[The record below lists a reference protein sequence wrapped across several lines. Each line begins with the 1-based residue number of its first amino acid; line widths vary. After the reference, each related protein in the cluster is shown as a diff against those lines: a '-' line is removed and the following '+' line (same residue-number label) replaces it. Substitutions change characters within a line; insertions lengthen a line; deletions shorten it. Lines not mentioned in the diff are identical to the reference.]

1 MTEETW
7 EALGKELHLD
17 KPLVLQYF
25 LWLGDVVRGDLG
37 YCLLDRKP
45 VAEHLA
51 DKYPNT
57 IRLGLAAF
65 ILAIMGG
72 VPLGVL
78 ASIRRGGPLDY
89 VARSVALF
97 GQALPVFWVGIM
109 AILIFSVKLRWLP
122 VGTMGEGIAIRN
134 YILPAVVLGI
144 LPMAGYCRLVR
155 SSMLEVLDSEYIK
168 FARSKGVREAL
179 VIWKHAFKNAL
190 IAPLTFSALQLAAFI
205 SGAIVV
211 ETVFSWPGVGR
222 LAVEAVWQD
231 DFPIICG
238 TVLTI
243 SATYV
248 LMNFLADLTYGYID
262 PRIRYD

>member
-1 MTEETW
+1 MTAETW

-17 KPLVLQYF
+17 KPLVVQYF
-25 LWLGDVVRGDLG
+25 LWLSDVLRGDLG
-37 YCLLDRKP
+37 YGLLDRQP
-45 VAEHLA
+45 VAKSLA
-51 DKYPNT
+51 EKYPNT

-65 ILAIMGG
+65 ILATTIGI
-72 VPLGVL
+72 PLGVVAAVKRGTIWDYMARGL
-78 ASIRRGGPLDY
+78 AL
-89 VARSVALF
+89 L
-97 GQALPVFWVGIM
+97 GQALPVFWIGIM
-109 AILIFSVKLRWLP
+109 GILVFSVYLRWLP
-122 VGTMGEGIAIRN
+122 SGTMGEGMAIRN

-168 FARSKGVREAL
+168 FARSKGVREWV

-190 IAPLTFSALQLAAFI
+190 IAPLTFSAIQLAAFV
-205 SGAIVV
+205 SGAIVA

-222 LAVEAVWQD
+222 LSVEAVWQD
-231 DFPIICG
+231 DFPIITG

-248 LMNFLADLTYGYID
+248 LMNLIADVGYAFID